1 MHKESTKHIIME
13 FVQIIEDY
21 NHLWAV
27 KYPYKEYDELTLL
40 FQQWNDAS
48 FLLDFFMEN
57 LDDLKSYFHIERIS
71 TAIEDTFEDAQTL
84 EELILDFPYTENLDQ
99 LFKPLSQSDTRIQ
112 ELSREKAR
120 NWDRKQHT
128 SWLRI
133 YAIRLEPNVYVVTGG
148 AIKLTATM
156 QEREHT
162 TIELEKL
169 NQCRNYFL
177 ANNVFDKD
185 SFMDLNKED

>member
-1 MHKESTKHIIME
+1 ME
-13 FVQIIEDY
+13 FVQIIEEY

-27 KYPYKEYDELTLL
+27 KYPYKEYDELTQL
-40 FQQWNDAS
+40 FQQWNDAG

-120 NWDRKQHT
+120 NWDRKQHS

-148 AIKLTATM
+148 GNQTNSNHARTRTYNYRIGKTQSMPKLFFS
-156 QEREHT
+156 
-162 TIELEKL
+162 K
-169 NQCRNYFL
+169 QCFRQRQFHG
-177 ANNVFDKD
+177 FK
-185 SFMDLNKED
+185 